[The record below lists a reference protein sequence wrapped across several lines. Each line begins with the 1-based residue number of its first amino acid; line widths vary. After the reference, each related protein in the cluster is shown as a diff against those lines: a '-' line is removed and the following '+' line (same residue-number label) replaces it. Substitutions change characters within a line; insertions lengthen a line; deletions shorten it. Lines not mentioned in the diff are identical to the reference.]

1 MTSTATDHST
11 STGIPTDRALIT
23 ARHLINGEW
32 LGEADTERMNP
43 AHPGQLAALSPSG
56 TAADVDAAI
65 TAAAAA
71 QPAWASLPAPSRGAI
86 LMAAGNLLLDRQTA
100 IAEDLVREEGKTLAE
115 AKGEVKRA
123 SDVLRFFGSLGW
135 AATGEVLPSGLPD
148 TTITTRRE
156 ALGVVGLITPWN
168 FPIAIPAWKSAPA
181 LISGNAVVIKP
192 AELTPLSATHLAR
205 ALQDAGLP
213 AGVFNVVHGKGRV
226 VGDALARDPRIAGLS
241 FTGSTAVGLGLQ
253 EILNARRARVQL
265 EMGGKNGV
273 LVLDD
278 ADPRKAAKVVAAGAF
293 GLTGQACTA
302 TSRVYVTP
310 GIRAAFLEA
319 LTAEAAAY
327 TPGDGMESAM
337 GAVVSRQQFEQNQAA
352 VRAAVER
359 GATLLCG
366 EHDGDPAGPLTFP
379 AAVLTDLPFD
389 DGAVTEEIFG
399 PVVAVLEVPDYETG
413 LAAIN
418 DSRYGLTAGICTDSL
433 ALSTDFA
440 ARAQAGVIKVN
451 RPTAGL
457 DLNVPF
463 GGVKDSSTNT
473 FREQGKSALDFFTW
487 GKTVYTGV

>member
-1 MTSTATDHST
+1 MTSTDTDTSTATARD
-11 STGIPTDRALIT
+11 LLT

-32 LGEADTERMNP
+32 LGGADTERMNP
-43 AHPGQLAALSPSG
+43 ARPGELAALSPSG

-71 QPAWASLPAPSRGAI
+71 QPAWAALPAPSRGAI
-86 LMAAGNLLLDRQTA
+86 LMAAGNLLLERQTA

-241 FTGSTAVGLGLQ
+241 FTGSTSVGLGLQ

-278 ADPRKAAKVVAAGAF
+278 ADPRKAAQVVAAGAF

-310 GIRAAFLEA
+310 GVRKEFLAALTEEAAQYTAGDGLEA
-319 LTAEAAAY
+319 AK
-327 TPGDGMESAM
+327 M
-337 GAVVSRQQFEQNQAA
+337 GAVVSSQQFEQNQAA
-352 VRAAVER
+352 VRTAVER
-359 GATLLCG
+359 GATLLHG
-366 EHDGDPAGPLTFP
+366 EYDGGTDAGFLFP
-379 AAVLTDLPFD
+379 AAILTDLPFD
-389 DGAVTEEIFG
+389 DAAVTEEIFG
-399 PVVAVLEVPDYETG
+399 PVVAVLEVPDYEAG

>member
-1 MTSTATDHST
+1 MTSTITDHST
-11 STGIPTDRALIT
+11 NSTERDLIT

-32 LGEADTERMNP
+32 LGGADTERMNP
-43 AHPGQLAALSPSG
+43 ARPGELAALSPSG

-65 TAAAAA
+65 TAATAA
-71 QPAWASLPAPSRGAI
+71 QPAWAALPAPSRGAI
-86 LMAAGNLLLDRQTA
+86 LMAAGNLLLDRQAA

-156 ALGVVGLITPWN
+156 PLGVVGLITPWN
-168 FPIAIPAWKSAPA
+168 FPIAIPAWKAAPA

-226 VGDALARDPRIAGLS
+226 VGDALARDPRIAGMS
-241 FTGSTAVGLGLQ
+241 FTGSTNVGLGLQ
-253 EILNARRARVQL
+253 EILSARRARVQL

-278 ADPRKAAKVVAAGAF
+278 ADPRKAAQVVAAGAF

-310 GIRAAFLEA
+310 GIRAAFLAA
-319 LTAEAAAY
+319 LTEEAAQY
-327 TPGDGMESAM
+327 TAGDGFDARM
-337 GAVVSRQQFEQNQAA
+337 GAVVSSQQFEQNQAA
-352 VRAAVER
+352 VRTAVER
-359 GATLLCG
+359 GATLLHG
-366 EHDGDPAGPLTFP
+366 EYDGGTDAGFRFP
-379 AAVLTDLPFD
+379 AAILTDLPFD
-389 DGAVTEEIFG
+389 DAAVTEEIFG
-399 PVVAVLEVPDYETG
+399 PVVAVLEVPDYEAG

-433 ALSTDFA
+433 AFSTDFA

>member
-1 MTSTATDHST
+1 VL
-11 STGIPTDRALIT
+11 TGAAELLERRVEQVAHDLTVEMGKPIRE
-23 ARHLINGEW
+23 ARMEV
-32 LGEADTERMNP
+32 AR
-43 AHPGQLAALSPSG
+43 
-56 TAADVDAAI
+56 
-65 TAAAAA
+65 AA
-71 QPAWASLPAPSRGAI
+71 QI
-86 LMAAGNLLLDRQTA
+86 
-100 IAEDLVREEGKTLAE
+100 
-115 AKGEVKRA
+115 
-123 SDVLRFFGSLGW
+123 LRFFAGETFRPRGEVYEQ
-135 AATGEVLPSGLPD
+135 AATGSTLYTV
-148 TTITTRRE
+148 RRP
-156 ALGVVGLITPWN
+156 LGVVGLITPWN

-181 LISGNAVVIKP
+181 LISGNSVVIKP

-241 FTGSTAVGLGLQ
+241 FTGSTNVGLGLQ

-278 ADPRKAAKVVAAGAF
+278 ADARQAAKVVAAGAF

-310 GIRAAFLEA
+310 GIRAAFLDA
-319 LTAEAAAY
+319 LTEEAAAY
-327 TPGDGMESAM
+327 TPGDGMDADGPDAVRM
-337 GAVVSRQQFEQNQAA
+337 GAVVSSQQFAQNTAA
-352 VRAAVER
+352 VRSAVER
-359 GATLLCG
+359 GATLLAG
-366 EHDGDPAGPLTFP
+366 SGILDETHDGDADRPLHFP

-389 DGAVTEEIFG
+389 DDAVTEEIFG
-399 PVVAVLEVPDYETG
+399 PVVAVLEVADYEAG

-433 ALSTDFA
+433 KLATDFA
-440 ARAQAGVIKVN
+440 ARAQAGVVKVN

>member
-1 MTSTATDHST
+1 MTSIAFDT
-11 STGIPTDRALIT
+11 SLRAETTLT
-23 ARHLINGEW
+23 ARHLINGQW
-32 LGEADTERMNP
+32 LGEALTERMNP
-43 AHPGQLAALSPSG
+43 ARPGELAALSPSG
-56 TAADVDAAI
+56 SAEDVDAAI

-71 QPAWASLPAPSRGAI
+71 QPAWAALPAPSRGAI
-86 LMAAGNLLLDRQTA
+86 LIAAGNLLIERQGA

-168 FPIAIPAWKSAPA
+168 FPIAIPAWKTAPA
-181 LISGNAVVIKP
+181 LISGNTVVIKP

-213 AGVFNVVHGKGRV
+213 EGVFNVVHGKGRV

-241 FTGSTAVGLGLQ
+241 FTGSTNVGLGLQ

-278 ADPRKAAKVVAAGAF
+278 ADPRRAAQVVAAGAF

-310 GIRAAFLEA
+310 GIRAAFLDA
-319 LTAEAAAY
+319 LVVEAAAY
-327 TPGDGMESAM
+327 TSGDGLTEGTRM
-337 GAVVSRQQFEQNQAA
+337 GAVVSRQQFEQDQAA
-352 VRAAVER
+352 VRTAVER
-359 GATLLCG
+359 GATLLHG
-366 EHDGDPAGPLTFP
+366 TFDGDPTGPLFLPT
-379 AAVLTDLPFD
+379 AVLTDLPFD
-389 DGAVTEEIFG
+389 DAAVTEEIFG
-399 PVVAVLEVPDYETG
+399 PVVAVLEVPDYEAG

-433 ALSTDFA
+433 ALATDFA
-440 ARAQAGVIKVN
+440 ARAQAGVVKVN

-473 FREQGKSALDFFTW
+473 FREQGRSALDFFTW